1 MKDTGMT
8 FETNSHSREE
18 ISDMGDVSRDMS
30 LMGARSKGKA
40 ANETEQS
47 ESAYSAYGVSA

>member
-18 ISDMGDVSRDMS
+18 ISDMGDVSRDISNIGNMI
-30 LMGARSKGKA
+30 KIN
-40 ANETEQS
+40 NE
-47 ESAYSAYGVSA
+47 

>member
-1 MKDTGMT
+1 MT